1 MTVPSDKNTSWKAT
15 EKLPKHKDLVIETTR
30 MWGMK
35 TELISDV
42 IGTLRLIKK
51 GLEKHMEKSL
61 GNQNQWTTKNWFIS
75 HSSHTKEVFVLKAKF
90 ISPVMPNDHGLDPA
104 LQEYTA
110 DLTARIYIM
119 IIILIIIVMMW

>member
-51 GLEKHMEKSL
+51 GLEKHMEKIP
-61 GNQNQWTTKNWFIS
+61 GAIKI
-75 HSSHTKEVFVLKAKF
+75 
-90 ISPVMPNDHGLDPA
+90 NDNKKL
-104 LQEYTA
+104 LY
-110 DLTARIYIM
+110 
-119 IIILIIIVMMW
+119 